1 MNSVYMADFQVFE
14 NKSLAFLVGVLVFT
28 MRNVSISSLIPL
40 TGGVILLSSPQLI
53 FHLSYFVHVALS
65 K

>member
-1 MNSVYMADFQVFE
+1 MCIWQTFKYLKT
-14 NKSLAFLVGVLVFT
+14 KSLAFLVGVLVFT

-40 TGGVILLSSPQLI
+40 TGGVLLLSSQLI

>member
-14 NKSLAFLVGVLVFT
+14 KSLMFLVGVLVFT
-28 MRNVSISSLIPL
+28 MRNVSISSLIPPA
-40 TGGVILLSSPQLI
+40 GGVILLSSPQLI

>member
-14 NKSLAFLVGVLVFT
+14 NKSFAFLVGVLVFT
-28 MRNVSISSLIPL
+28 MRNVSISSLIPPA
-40 TGGVILLSSPQLI
+40 GGVILLSSPKLI
-53 FHLSYFVHVALS
+53 FHLSYFVHVALT